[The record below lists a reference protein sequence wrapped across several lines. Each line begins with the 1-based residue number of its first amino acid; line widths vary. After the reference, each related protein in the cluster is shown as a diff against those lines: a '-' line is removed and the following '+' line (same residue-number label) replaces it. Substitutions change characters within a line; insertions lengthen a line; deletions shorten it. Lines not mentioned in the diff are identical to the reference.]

1 MKILLSPAKSLD
13 FERSVPKT
21 AFNHPQYL
29 SKSLEIMDVLK
40 EMKPSELET
49 LMKVSSKLA
58 SLNWTRNQN
67 WSNSY
72 DQSQSR
78 QAIFAFT
85 GDVYQGLDV
94 DTLKEEELN
103 YIQKELRILSGL
115 YGMLKP
121 LDYILP
127 YRLEMG
133 TKIEVEDASNLYKF
147 WRPLLTE
154 DLQEQMDNEE
164 FVLNLASNEYS
175 KAIDFKSLNNQVV
188 TPHFK
193 DLKDGKLKMISFYAK
208 KARGMM
214 LKYCAQNKIE
224 EMEDL
229 KGFNSGGY
237 AFDNS
242 LSDETNLVFTR

>member
-13 FERSVPKT
+13 FERSVPQIDFK
-21 AFNHPQYL
+21 HPEYL
-29 SKSLEIMDVLK
+29 SKSSKIMNVLK
-40 EMKPSELET
+40 EMNPSELES
-49 LMKVSSKLA
+49 LMKVSPKLA

-72 DQSQSR
+72 EQDHSR
-78 QAIFAFT
+78 PAIFAFT

-94 DTLKEEELN
+94 DSLNKEELT
-103 YIQKELRILSGL
+103 YIQKELLILSGL

-147 WRPLLTE
+147 WRPLLTQ
-154 DLQEQMDNEE
+154 DLQEQICDEE

-175 KAIDFKSLNNQVV
+175 KAIDFKSLNHEVI

-193 DLKDGKLKMISFYAK
+193 DFKDGKLKMISFYAK

-214 LKYCAQNKIE
+214 LKYCAQHNLEKA
-224 EMEDL
+224 EDL

-237 AFDNS
+237 AFDDS
-242 LSDETNLVFTR
+242 LSDATNLVFTR

>member
-21 AFNHPQYL
+21 AFNRPQYL

-237 AFDNS
+237 AFDSS